1 MKQICAN
8 YSKYRLSLDKST
20 YMSTRSSDYDRLEQK
35 LYNLGATEVN
45 EKQVIL
51 IEITDVSGYHSDIKI
66 TLMIQNTANNK
77 TFIH

>member
-1 MKQICAN
+1 MK
-8 YSKYRLSLDKST
+8 
-20 YMSTRSSDYDRLEQK
+20 
-35 LYNLGATEVN
+35 
-45 EKQVIL
+45 KQVIL